1 MREDAVAEI
10 ALARAI
16 RLNLEEVRGALS
28 ALSPAG
34 ALCAANDIAL
44 LALAVVQ
51 VIPID
56 AFGAPKLS
64 TCTLCTVL

>member
-28 ALSPAG
+28 ALGSAG
-34 ALCAANDIAL
+34 ALCAANDIAPL
-44 LALAVVQ
+44 TLAIVQ
-51 VIPID
+51 VVPIN
-56 AFGAPKLS
+56 ALGASKLS
-64 TCTLCTVL
+64 TCTLCAVL